1 MFTIHEIETENKLSV
16 FPRFYA
22 ALASSIRSVCGDRGE
37 GAVRQAIRLY
47 AARQAGALCSAH
59 KAAGVKQNV
68 KSYQCAGDCM
78 ISSSAKKS
86 ASRRSIH
93 VPLSKSGG
101 RTARAMWADGTVRN
115 MKRPSL
121 RPIRTVSASCICLSC

>member
-59 KAAGVKQNV
+59 KAAGVKQNL
-68 KSYQCAGDCM
+68 KS
-78 ISSSAKKS
+78 
-86 ASRRSIH
+86 
-93 VPLSKSGG
+93 
-101 RTARAMWADGTVRN
+101 
-115 MKRPSL
+115 
-121 RPIRTVSASCICLSC
+121 

>member
-37 GAVRQAIRLY
+37 VRSG
-47 AARQAGALCSAH
+47 RQSVCMPRGRPGALCSAH

-78 ISSSAKKS
+78 ID
-86 ASRRSIH
+86 SRERSHYQQLCERSLHQGDLYMSLCPNLAAGRH
-93 VPLSKSGG
+93 VRCGQVVL
-101 RTARAMWADGTVRN
+101 
-115 MKRPSL
+115 
-121 RPIRTVSASCICLSC
+121 

>member
-59 KAAGVKQNV
+59 KAARREAECEKLPVCRRLHDRQPG
-68 KSYQCAGDCM
+68 ALAL
-78 ISSSAKKS
+78 SA
-86 ASRRSIH
+86 ALRRSLHQGDLYMSLCPNLAAGRH
-93 VPLSKSGG
+93 VRCGQVVL
-101 RTARAMWADGTVRN
+101 
-115 MKRPSL
+115 
-121 RPIRTVSASCICLSC
+121 

>member
-47 AARQAGALCSAH
+47 AARQAGRC
-59 KAAGVKQNV
+59 AA
-68 KSYQCAGDCM
+68 
-78 ISSSAKKS
+78 
-86 ASRRSIH
+86 
-93 VPLSKSGG
+93 
-101 RTARAMWADGTVRN
+101 RTKLPA
-115 MKRPSL
+115 
-121 RPIRTVSASCICLSC
+121 